1 MWAIDGTWERVFTAL
16 VAKADADDD
25 LNWAVSVDS
34 TVVRAH
40 QHAAGARKK
49 KRGLQQANPQ
59 TTPSAG
65 PAAD

>member
-49 KRGLQQANPQ
+49 RGLQQANPQ